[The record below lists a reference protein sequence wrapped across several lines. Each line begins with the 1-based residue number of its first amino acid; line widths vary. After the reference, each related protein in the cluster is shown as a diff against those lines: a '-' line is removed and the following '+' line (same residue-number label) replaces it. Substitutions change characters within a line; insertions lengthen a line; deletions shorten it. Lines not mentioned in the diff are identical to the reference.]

1 MNHIALPALVACLSL
16 SAVACSASTAT
27 GPRSPSVA
35 FEAPA
40 SSVSDGCSLEGM
52 PRVVATHVAPKGG
65 VTAVA
70 SDGKIWLRFATTHDP
85 RVSLALDPSSLEVVD
100 AAEPPPQGTGGDSRG
115 PVQVE
120 IEGHRHLVAWT
131 EGSMDKGLSVKVAT
145 VSDDGIPG
153 APVDLGYEGSAIGQ
167 PALAVTPGGSGVVAF
182 IESNGAGFQVVVTR
196 ASCAV
201 R

>member
-27 GPRSPSVA
+27 GARSPSVA

-52 PRVVATHVAPKGG
+52 PRVVATHVAPKDG
-65 VTAVA
+65 VSAVA
-70 SDGKIWLRFATTHDP
+70 ADGKIWLRFGTTKDP
-85 RVSLALDPSSLEVVD
+85 RVAVALDPATLEVVD
-100 AAEPPPQGTGGDSRG
+100 AGEAPPQPTMGAARG

-120 IEGHRHLVAWT
+120 LGDHRHLVAWT

-153 APVDLGYEGSAIGQ
+153 AAADLGYEGSAIGQ
-167 PALAVTPGGSGVVAF
+167 PAIAVTPAGTGVVAF

-196 ASCAV
+196 SSCPV

>member
-27 GPRSPSVA
+27 APRSPSVA

-40 SSVSDGCSLEGM
+40 SAVQDACSLEGM
-52 PRVVATHVAPKGG
+52 PRVVATHVAPKDG
-65 VTAVA
+65 VSAVA
-70 SDGKIWLRFATTHDP
+70 ADGKIWLRFGTTHDP
-85 RVSLALDPSSLEVVD
+85 RVSLALDPASLEVID
-100 AAEPPPQGTGGDSRG
+100 AGEAPPLALTGAARG

-120 IEGHRHLVAWT
+120 LEDHRHLVAWT

-153 APVDLGYEGSAIGQ
+153 VPADLGYEGSAIGQ
-167 PALAVTPGGSGVVAF
+167 PAIAVTPAGAGIVAF

-196 ASCAV
+196 ATCA